1 MTRFCSI
8 FNQLMQLFPRYD
20 FEKAVRETRAERH
33 SRGFASWDQFVAMM
47 FAQLADAA
55 SLREICGGLNSFEGR
70 LVHIGAKVP
79 ARTTLGYANQHRPW
93 ELFQKIFYQ
102 LLDRCHSSAT
112 GKTKF
117 RFKNKLLSLDATHL
131 GLCMELYPWARYSRR
146 KGAVKLHMTL
156 DHQGYLPVMM
166 VITTGK
172 QSELAVARRQHY
184 EAGTILTFD
193 RGYIDFEWFD
203 RLNQSGVLFVTRLKS
218 VARYEVIE
226 ERKVPQ
232 HRGVLSDRVVRFTA
246 PRTRRRYPDR
256 LRLVTIQT
264 EEGEELTFLTNHL
277 ELGASTVARIYKDRW
292 QIESF
297 FKMLKQNLRIKTFIG
312 TSANAVWI
320 QVWTALIAM
329 LVLKFLQLKAKSN
342 WSFSNL
348 VYFLR
353 MNLFVY
359 RDLWE
364 WLDKPFTPPDLPMVI
379 NQPGFAFN

>member
-20 FEKAVRETRAERH
+20 FQKAVLESKAERH
-33 SRGFASWDQFVAMM
+33 ARGFSCWDQFIAML
-47 FAQLADAA
+47 FCQLADAA
-55 SLREICGGLNSFEGR
+55 SLREICGGLSSCEGR
-70 LVHIGAKVP
+70 LTHIGGQVP
-79 ARTTLGYANQHRPW
+79 ARATLAYANKHRPW
-93 ELFQKIFYQ
+93 QLFEKIFYQ
-102 LLDRCHSSAT
+102 LLSRCQNA
-112 GKTKF
+112 GVEKKKF

-146 KGAVKLHMTL
+146 KGAIKLHMTL
-156 DHQGYLPVMM
+156 DHQGYLPTMM

-172 QSELAVARRQHY
+172 QSELAVARRQSY
-184 EAGTILTFD
+184 EPGTILTFD
-193 RGYIDFEWFD
+193 RGYIDFEWFN
-203 RLNQSGVLFVTRLKS
+203 RLNEGGVLFVTRLKS
-218 VARYEVIE
+218 VARYDVVE

-232 HRGVLSDRVVRFTA
+232 NRGVVSDRIVCFTA
-246 PRTRRRYPDR
+246 RRTQRRYPNL
-256 LRLVTIQT
+256 LRVVTIRT
-264 EEGEELTFLTNHL
+264 EDDEELTFLTNHL
-277 ELGASTVARIYKDRW
+277 QLGASTVGAIYKDRW

-320 QVWTALIAM
+320 QIWTALIAM
-329 LVLKFLQLKAKSN
+329 LLLKYLQLKAKSS

-364 WLDKPFTPPDLPMVI
+364 WLNKPDPADPPTRVNQLDLI
-379 NQPGFAFN
+379 LN